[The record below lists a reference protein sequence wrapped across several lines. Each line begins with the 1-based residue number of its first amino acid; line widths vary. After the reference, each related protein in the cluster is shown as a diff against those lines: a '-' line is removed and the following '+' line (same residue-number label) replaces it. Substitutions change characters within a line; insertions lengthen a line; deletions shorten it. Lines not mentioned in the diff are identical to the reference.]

1 MKVMTP
7 SLLHPFA
14 YGLWAALVVGS
25 IVFAFDKARRRELV
39 HDRTILPLV
48 TRERALGFSGF
59 WEIRERGSLCI
70 MAKGLSFTEMLP
82 EQHSLWRH
90 GLAPATVVTVAP
102 RQEVARMEYVFDNA
116 HDGQVM
122 TIRVGGREVARRGP
136 LGEERVD
143 GEVEIPASTEEL
155 IVEIAFSSWAQAPPP
170 DTRKITVTFRKLT
183 LCLQ

>member
-7 SLLHPFA
+7 SLLPRFA

-39 HDRTILPLV
+39 HDHTRLPLV
-48 TRERALGFSGF
+48 TRERALGSGGF

-70 MAKGLSFTEMLP
+70 LAKGLSFTEMLP
-82 EQHSLWRH
+82 EGHSLWRH

-102 RQEVARMEYVFDNA
+102 RQEVARLKYAFDNA
-116 HDGQVM
+116 LHGQVM
-122 TIRVGGREVARRGP
+122 TIRVGGREVAKRGP
-136 LGEERVD
+136 LREEQVD

-155 IVEIAFSSWAQAPPP
+155 NVEIAFSGWDQAPPP
-170 DTRKITVTFRKLT
+170 DTRKITVTFRELT
-183 LCLQ
+183 LYLP